1 MSVFV
6 DTGVWYAHHDTDA
19 SRHETALQAL
29 TRVLVSAEYGRVL
42 TSEYIYDEAVTL
54 TYRRT
59 GRMADAIELG
69 RRIRGRDPYPE
80 SIDMINSSRA
90 RFEEATTRF
99 EAVAE
104 PGLSFTDVMT
114 IVMGEH
120 HGVDAVLSFDDDF
133 DGIID
138 RLDPAT
144 VPAGG

>member
-6 DTGVWYAHHDTDA
+6 DTGVLDAHHDTDA
-19 SRHETALQAL
+19 SRHETAVNAL
-29 TRVLVSAEYGRVL
+29 ITVLESAEYGRVL
-42 TSEYIYDEAVTL
+42 TSEYIYDEEVTL

-80 SIDMINSSRA
+80 STDLIHSSRVQ
-90 RFEEATTRF
+90 FEEATTRF
-99 EAVAE
+99 ETIAE
-104 PGLSFTDVMT
+104 HGLSFTDVMT
-114 IVMGEH
+114 VVLGEH

-144 VPAGG
+144 VLAEE